1 MPRTQV
7 SCPNCRSPITA
18 DIDQL
23 FDVNQD
29 STAKQRF
36 LSGAFNI
43 VQCPVCGYQGS
54 LATPL
59 VYHDPDKE
67 LLLTFVPPELN
78 LPRNE
83 QERLIGGFINQV
95 INKLPQEKRKGYLLN
110 PQASLTTQSMVERV
124 LEEEGITKE
133 MIQSQQNR
141 LNLIRRL
148 AGVADEAARLELAR
162 QEDQMID
169 AEFFAILSR
178 LMEAAAASGDQ
189 ESARRLAELQNSL
202 MPVTTYGQKLTEQ
215 TQEVQAIIE
224 ELRAMGKDVTRDKVL
239 DLLLKS
245 PTDMRLSVLVSLVR
259 PLMDYSFFQLLSERI
274 DRARGD
280 GRTRLVEV
288 RTKLLELTQ
297 EVDQQLALRKREAV
311 SLIDE
316 LLQAG
321 DIEKSI
327 ESNVGR
333 IDEFFIQELN
343 ASLEEARRAGDL
355 ERSSKLGRI
364 VEIIQQMSAP
374 PELALLEEYLDLEDD
389 ASRQGFLESHDEYIT
404 PELLELLANI
414 AVQTQSGNEPEFSE
428 RVQAANR
435 QALRY
440 AMSKKMR
447 EA

>member
-1 MPRTQV
+1 MPKTQI
-7 SCPNCRSPITA
+7 SCPNCRRPITA

-29 STAKQRF
+29 PGAKQRF
-36 LSGAFNI
+36 LSGAFNVI
-43 VQCPVCGYQGS
+43 HCPLCGYQGTV
-54 LATPL
+54 ATPL

-67 LLLTFVPPELN
+67 LLLTFMPTELS

-110 PQASLTTQSMVERV
+110 PQASLTMQGMVERV

-141 LNLIRRL
+141 ISLVRRL
-148 AGVADEAARLELAR
+148 VSVADMDARLEIAR

-169 AEFFAILSR
+169 AEFFAILNR
-178 LMEAAAASGDQ
+178 LIEAAAASGDQ
-189 ESARRLAELQNSL
+189 ESARRLAEMQTSL
-202 MPVTTYGQKLTEQ
+202 MPVTTYGKKLTEQ
-215 TQEVQAIIE
+215 TQEVQAVIE
-224 ELRAMGKDVTRDKVL
+224 ELRALGNNISRENVL

-245 PTDMRLSVLVSLVR
+245 PTDVRISVLVSLAR
-259 PLMDYSFFQLLSERI
+259 PVMDYSFFQLLSERI

-297 EVDQQLALRKREAV
+297 EVDQQVALRKQEAV
-311 SLIDE
+311 QLIDE
-316 LLQAG
+316 LLKAN
-321 DIEKSI
+321 DVEKAIVNNIS
-327 ESNVGR
+327 R

-343 ASLEEARRAGDL
+343 ASLEEARRSGNL
-355 ERSSKLGRI
+355 ERSSKLG
-364 VEIIQQMSAP
+364 IIMETIQKMSAP
-374 PELALLEEYLDLEDD
+374 PELVILEEYLDLDNEP
-389 ASRQGFLESHDEYIT
+389 ARQVFLEANDALIT
-404 PELLELLANI
+404 PEFMELLANV

-440 AMSKKMR
+440 VMAKRMK

>member
-1 MPRTQV
+1 MP
-7 SCPNCRSPITA
+7 
-18 DIDQL
+18 
-23 FDVNQD
+23 
-29 STAKQRF
+29 
-36 LSGAFNI
+36 
-43 VQCPVCGYQGS
+43 
-54 LATPL
+54 
-59 VYHDPDKE
+59 
-67 LLLTFVPPELN
+67 
-78 LPRNE
+78 
-83 QERLIGGFINQV
+83 
-95 INKLPQEKRKGYLLN
+95 
-110 PQASLTTQSMVERV
+110 SMVERV

-148 AGVADEAARLELAR
+148 AGVADEAARMELAR

-202 MPVTTYGQKLTEQ
+202 MPVTTYGQKLSEQ
-215 TQEVQAIIE
+215 TQEVQEVIE
-224 ELRAMGKDVTRDKVL
+224 ELRAMGKDVTREKVL

-245 PTDMRLSVLVSLVR
+245 PTDMRLSVLVSLAR
-259 PLMDYSFFQLLSERI
+259 PVMDYSFFQLLSERI

-297 EVDQQLALRKREAV
+297 EVDQQAALRKREAA
-311 SLIDE
+311 SLVDE
-316 LLQAG
+316 LVKASDL
-321 DIEKSI
+321 EKSI

-343 ASLEEARRAGDL
+343 GSLEEARRTGDL
-355 ERSSKLGRI
+355 QRSSKLGRI

-374 PELALLEEYLDLEDD
+374 PELALLEEYLDMEDD
-389 ASRQGFLESHDEYIT
+389 ASRQSFLESNNEYIT

-414 AVQTQSGNEPEFSE
+414 AVQTQSGNDPEFSE

-435 QALRY
+435 QALRF
-440 AMSKKMR
+440 AMTKKLR

>member
-1 MPRTQV
+1 V
-7 SCPNCRSPITA
+7 
-18 DIDQL
+18 
-23 FDVNQD
+23 
-29 STAKQRF
+29 
-36 LSGAFNI
+36 
-43 VQCPVCGYQGS
+43 
-54 LATPL
+54 
-59 VYHDPDKE
+59 
-67 LLLTFVPPELN
+67 
-78 LPRNE
+78 
-83 QERLIGGFINQV
+83 
-95 INKLPQEKRKGYLLN
+95 
-110 PQASLTTQSMVERV
+110 
-124 LEEEGITKE
+124 
-133 MIQSQQNR
+133 
-141 LNLIRRL
+141 
-148 AGVADEAARLELAR
+148 
-162 QEDQMID
+162 
-169 AEFFAILSR
+169 
-178 LMEAAAASGDQ
+178 
-189 ESARRLAELQNSL
+189 
-202 MPVTTYGQKLTEQ
+202 
-215 TQEVQAIIE
+215 IE

-316 LLQAG
+316 LLNAG
-321 DIEKSI
+321 DLEKSI

-440 AMSKKMR
+440 AMAKKMR

>member
-1 MPRTQV
+1 
-7 SCPNCRSPITA
+7 
-18 DIDQL
+18 
-23 FDVNQD
+23 
-29 STAKQRF
+29 
-36 LSGAFNI
+36 
-43 VQCPVCGYQGS
+43 
-54 LATPL
+54 
-59 VYHDPDKE
+59 
-67 LLLTFVPPELN
+67 
-78 LPRNE
+78 
-83 QERLIGGFINQV
+83 
-95 INKLPQEKRKGYLLN
+95 
-110 PQASLTTQSMVERV
+110 
-124 LEEEGITKE
+124 
-133 MIQSQQNR
+133 
-141 LNLIRRL
+141 
-148 AGVADEAARLELAR
+148 
-162 QEDQMID
+162 
-169 AEFFAILSR
+169 
-178 LMEAAAASGDQ
+178 
-189 ESARRLAELQNSL
+189 
-202 MPVTTYGQKLTEQ
+202 
-215 TQEVQAIIE
+215 
-224 ELRAMGKDVTRDKVL
+224 
-239 DLLLKS
+239 
-245 PTDMRLSVLVSLVR
+245 VR